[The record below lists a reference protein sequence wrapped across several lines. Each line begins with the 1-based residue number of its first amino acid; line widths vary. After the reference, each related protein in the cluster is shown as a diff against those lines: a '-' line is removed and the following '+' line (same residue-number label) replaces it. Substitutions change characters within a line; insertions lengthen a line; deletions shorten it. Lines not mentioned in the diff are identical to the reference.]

1 MNKNFIFIFQWWN
14 AAQCEIHIE
23 LWMMHNYWDFPNLF
37 TYESLIFLYM
47 SIWQPLNSLEQKK
60 EIHILVSNV
69 FTFCETMIEQ
79 EIY

>member
-37 TYESLIFLYM
+37 TYKSLIFFFVHVDLAA
-47 SIWQPLNSLEQKK
+47 L
-60 EIHILVSNV
+60 
-69 FTFCETMIEQ
+69 
-79 EIY
+79 